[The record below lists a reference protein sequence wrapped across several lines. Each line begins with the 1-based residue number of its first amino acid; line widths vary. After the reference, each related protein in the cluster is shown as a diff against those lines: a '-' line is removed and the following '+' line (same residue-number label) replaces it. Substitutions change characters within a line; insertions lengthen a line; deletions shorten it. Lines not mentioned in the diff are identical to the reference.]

1 MEIRASDFAA
11 AVFVFYLLLSA
22 GFQIPLFP
30 CRVQKVFTDS
40 QSLRH
45 VLGFLTMTFFVVL
58 VNSKNKLNVTQL
70 FAISAGAYLW
80 FMMTAK
86 MNAYAWFM
94 MMFVLGV
101 VFILQV
107 YKDHQEEEKSE
118 EAKARIEA
126 ANKGQ
131 EILSYVVAGLT
142 LLGFIVYMGEKRV
155 EYGDGFEFGKFFLGN
170 PTCKGASPNVGAR
183 TALRAAFGRRN
194 V

>member
-1 MEIRASDFAA
+1 MEIKFSDFAA

-30 CRVQKVFTDS
+30 CRVQRVFTDS

-58 VNSKNKLNVTQL
+58 VNSKNKLGVAEL
-70 FAISAGAYLW
+70 FAISGGAYLW

-86 MNAYAWFM
+86 MNVYSWFM

-107 YKDHQEEEKSE
+107 YKDHQEEDKSKE
-118 EAKARIEA
+118 VESKIEA
-126 ANKGQ
+126 ASKAQ
-131 EILSYVVAGLT
+131 QILSYVVAALT
-142 LLGFIVYMGEKRV
+142 VIGFVVYMGEKRI
-155 EYGDGFEFGKFFLGN
+155 EYGETFEFGKFFLGN
-170 PTCKGASPNVGAR
+170 PTCKGESPNVSIR
-183 TALRAAFGRRN
+183 SALRAAAARRN
-194 V
+194 